1 MEQKQRFINLAQSG
15 RFTVSELSE
24 EFGITRKT
32 GHKWL
37 LRYAGGGMKGL
48 EERSRAPK
56 KVSNRTSEEVER
68 LIVSEKR
75 QHMTWGPKKI
85 QRVLMIKHGM
95 ERLGMNRGDRLQ
107 TDRGH
112 GLHIDWGIGAI

>member
-37 LRYAGGGMKGL
+37 SRYAGGGMKGL

-85 QRVLMIKHGM
+85 QRVLMIKHGL
-95 ERLGMNRGDRLQ
+95 EKLPVVSTVGEVLRRHGMVEVR
-107 TDRGH
+107 
-112 GLHIDWGIGAI
+112 

>member
-37 LRYAGGGMKGL
+37 LG
-48 EERSRAPK
+48 
-56 KVSNRTSEEVER
+56 SNQRGQA
-68 LIVSEKR
+68 LIVDICS
-75 QHMTWGPKKI
+75 I
-85 QRVLMIKHGM
+85 
-95 ERLGMNRGDRLQ
+95 
-107 TDRGH
+107 
-112 GLHIDWGIGAI
+112 

>member
-37 LRYAGGGMKGL
+37 LRYAGGGMQ
-48 EERSRAPK
+48 EE
-56 KVSNRTSEEVER
+56 
-68 LIVSEKR
+68 
-75 QHMTWGPKKI
+75 G
-85 QRVLMIKHGM
+85 
-95 ERLGMNRGDRLQ
+95 
-107 TDRGH
+107 
-112 GLHIDWGIGAI
+112 

>member
-56 KVSNRTSEEVER
+56 KVSMILLRKSEEGLFGLLGFMVQGEFE
-68 LIVSEKR
+68 V
-75 QHMTWGPKKI
+75 
-85 QRVLMIKHGM
+85 QRRFVAKS
-95 ERLGMNRGDRLQ
+95 RV
-107 TDRGH
+107 
-112 GLHIDWGIGAI
+112 

>member
-1 MEQKQRFINLAQSG
+1 
-15 RFTVSELSE
+15 
-24 EFGITRKT
+24 
-32 GHKWL
+32 
-37 LRYAGGGMKGL
+37 MKGL

-85 QRVLMIKHGM
+85 QRVLMIKHGL
-95 ERLGMNRGDRLQ
+95 ERLPGGEHGEVDLGTKLRGLMWIFH
-107 TDRGH
+107 RG
-112 GLHIDWGIGAI
+112 

>member
-15 RFTVSELSE
+15 RFTVSELCE

-37 LRYAGGGMKGL
+37 LRYAVGGMKGL

-56 KVSNRTSEEVER
+56 KVSNRTSEVKGVRHKLLTFKSLAER
-68 LIVSEKR
+68 LP
-75 QHMTWGPKKI
+75 T
-85 QRVLMIKHGM
+85 
-95 ERLGMNRGDRLQ
+95 
-107 TDRGH
+107 
-112 GLHIDWGIGAI
+112 

>member
-1 MEQKQRFINLAQSG
+1 MEQKQRFINLSQSG

-75 QHMTWGPKKI
+75 QHMTCKIKGVRHKLLIFKSIQNAYPHETTPK
-85 QRVLMIKHGM
+85 L
-95 ERLGMNRGDRLQ
+95 
-107 TDRGH
+107 
-112 GLHIDWGIGAI
+112 

>member
-56 KVSNRTSEEVER
+56 KVSNRTRGRETQR
-68 LIVSEKR
+68 GRALI
-75 QHMTWGPKKI
+75 
-85 QRVLMIKHGM
+85 LDMIPI
-95 ERLGMNRGDRLQ
+95 
-107 TDRGH
+107 TDS
-112 GLHIDWGIGAI
+112 LFAVAFEQI

>member
-1 MEQKQRFINLAQSG
+1 MPWKNELPMEQKQRFINLAQSG

-85 QRVLMIKHGM
+85 QRVLMIKSKGS
-95 ERLGMNRGDRLQ
+95 
-107 TDRGH
+107 
-112 GLHIDWGIGAI
+112 GINY

>member
-37 LRYAGGGMKGL
+37 FEVCRRRDEGVGG
-48 EERSRAPK
+48 EESSA
-56 KVSNRTSEEVER
+56 EEGE
-68 LIVSEKR
+68 
-75 QHMTWGPKKI
+75 
-85 QRVLMIKHGM
+85 
-95 ERLGMNRGDRLQ
+95 
-107 TDRGH
+107 
-112 GLHIDWGIGAI
+112 